1 MKTSPLFQD
10 IYKNMKLSSKNCVY
24 MINFIHQNEYFCVE
38 MTKNKQEVNIYYLKD
53 TMKTRTAN
61 IEQELHRFTKILNVC

>member
-1 MKTSPLFQD
+1 
-10 IYKNMKLSSKNCVY
+10 